1 MNNNSRKIKVM
12 AKFFTF
18 VMIFLSTR
26 SFGFPMQELYEKLDI
41 TSFNSSLMPKIER
54 KNRHEYKTFKDI
66 NQPATTITEDEII
79 IDSEYW
85 KYSLKVI
92 KSKGS
97 DFYVCFTDKAKVGS
111 YDAQSPLVIRKYN
124 DIYMATARE
133 TAVCEEYAR

>member
-1 MNNNSRKIKVM
+1 MMKIKIRKI
-12 AKFFTF
+12 
-18 VMIFLSTR
+18 ILLFLFMSDVAM
-26 SFGFPMQELYEKLDI
+26 SYPMKDLYNTLDI

-54 KNRHEYKTFKDI
+54 KNIDEYITFKDI
-66 NQPATTITEDEII
+66 NKSATSITEDEII
-79 IDSEYW
+79 IDSENW

-92 KSKGS
+92 KAQGS
-97 DFYVCFTDKAKVGS
+97 DFYVCFSDKAKVGF